1 MMMPTPVLALALAAA
16 PAPGASYYTLRL
28 DDPRAV
34 YVVPESFPVRGD
46 GVADDTA
53 GLQQAIDRVQETTR
67 QGVVFL
73 PEGRYRI
80 TSTLYVW
87 PGIRVI
93 GYGKKRPVLVL
104 GPRAP
109 GYEDDGAERYM
120 VFFAG
125 RRPNDGTPPP
135 DANPGTFYSAMS
147 NVDLEIGPG
156 NPGAV
161 GVRGRY
167 AQHCFLSH
175 MDLRIG
181 SGLAGV
187 HDTGNVMEDVRF
199 FGGRYGL
206 WTQRPSPGWQ
216 LTLVDAT
223 FEGQREAAIREREA
237 GLTLIRPRFRD
248 VPTAIDIEEGRSDQ
262 LWIKDGRMED
272 VKGPA
277 IVISNEKNA
286 RTQIN
291 VEDLVCQGVPVFA
304 ALRESGRRYEGSGPA
319 YRVRTFSYGLH
330 LDDLGAVPQ
339 TRDAVDV
346 VPLPSPPPPVPTD
359 LPDLPPRETW
369 VNLRSLGARGDATT
383 DDTEAIRAAVAAHR
397 TIYVPSGHY
406 VVTDT
411 ITLRPDTVLVGLHPN
426 ATALVVPD
434 GTPAYAGVG
443 SPKPLL
449 ETPPGGTNVVVGL
462 GLYTNGSNPR
472 AVAAKWRAG
481 ASSVM
486 NDVRFL
492 GGHGTNRPDGSRE
505 QPYNNT
511 HTADPDLFRRWDAQ
525 YPSLWVTGGGGGTFF
540 DIWTPSTFA
549 QAGLLVSDTSTPG
562 RVYSMSIEHHVRH
575 EVQLHRVSGWDLYA
589 LQTEEER
596 GEGGGALPLE
606 VVDSR
611 DLTIANL
618 LMYRVISTYQPFPW
632 GVEVA
637 SSRDVRFRGVH
648 GYSNSKVSFDATIH
662 DPVHG
667 VEVRE
672 RDFAWL
678 DVSGDPPAEKG
689 RAASALLAE
698 GARVQRLA
706 SGFYN
711 VSGGAVA
718 PNGDFYFVDAHRQS
732 ILRWSVGEGRL
743 STVRDNPL
751 DPVNLAFDRSGN
763 LMVVSYAGKGT
774 VYSFRPGDPGL
785 DVILLEPAAVSP
797 RTGLDAVFPT
807 SDWRVDREG
816 LASPARHYLSP
827 DGTTFIPASE
837 GFVNGATSWGV
848 KSSALI
854 RAFGL
859 AIARGGERVYVTDE
873 SDATTWVGVAGAD
886 GSVSDLRTFAYRG
899 GEGVAVDEPGHVYL
913 AAGQIHVY
921 DPSGRFIETIEVP
934 ERPLQVAF
942 GGPDGRTLF
951 IPARTSLYAVRTRY
965 RGRHAVTVPATAA
978 ASPFAGPRP
987 APIE

>member
-1 MMMPTPVLALALAAA
+1 MMLLTSVFVLAQAAA
-16 PAPGASYYTLRL
+16 PVPGSSYYPLRL

-34 YVVPESFPVRGD
+34 YLVAESFPVRGD
-46 GVADDTA
+46 GAADDTVA
-53 GLQQAIDRVQETTR
+53 LQQAIDRVEETTK
-67 QGVVFL
+67 QGIVFV
-73 PEGRYRI
+73 PEGRYRL

-87 PGIRVI
+87 PGIRLI
-93 GYGKKRPVLVL
+93 GYGAKRPVLVL
-104 GPRAP
+104 GASTP
-109 GYEDDGAERYM
+109 GYQDESAERYM

-125 RRPNDGTPPP
+125 RRPRDGSPPP
-135 DANPGTFYSAMS
+135 DANPGTFYSALS
-147 NVDLEIGPG
+147 NVDVEIGSG

-167 AQHCFLSH
+167 AQHCFLAH
-175 MDLRIG
+175 VDFRIG

-237 GLTLIRPRFRD
+237 GLTLVRPRFRG

-262 LWIKDGRMED
+262 LWVKDGRMED
-272 VKGPA
+272 VTGPA

-291 VEDLVCQGVPVFA
+291 LEDLVCRDVPVFA
-304 ALRESGRRYEGSGPA
+304 ALRESGRRYEGRGPV

-330 LDDLGAVPQ
+330 MDDLGAVPE
-339 TRDAVDV
+339 TRDVVDV
-346 VPLPSPPPPVPTD
+346 VPLASLPPPVPSD
-359 LPDLPPRETW
+359 LASLPPQETW

-411 ITLRPDTVLVGLHPN
+411 ITLRPDTVLVGLHPST
-426 ATALVVPD
+426 TAFVIPD
-434 GTPAYAGVG
+434 GTPAFAGVG

-449 ETPPGGTNVVVGL
+449 ETPPGGTNVVTGL
-462 GLYTNGSNPR
+462 GLYTNGINPR

-492 GGHGTNRPDGSRE
+492 GGHGTNRLDGTRE
-505 QPYNNT
+505 RPYNNT
-511 HTADPDLFRRWDAQ
+511 HTADPDLARRWDGQ
-525 YPSLWVTGGGGGTFF
+525 YPSLWVTDGGGGTFF

-549 QAGLLVSDTSTPG
+549 QAGFLVSDTSTPG
-562 RVYSMSIEHHVRH
+562 RVYEMSIEHHVRH
-575 EVQLHRVSGWDLYA
+575 EVQLHRVSGWQFYA

-596 GEGGGALPLE
+596 GEGGGALPLQI
-606 VVDSR
+606 VDSS

-618 LMYRVISTYQPFPW
+618 LMYRVISSYQPFPW

-637 SSRDVRFRGVH
+637 SSRDVRFRGVRT
-648 GYSNSKVSFDATIH
+648 YSNSKVSFDASIH

-672 RDFAWL
+672 RDLAWL
-678 DVSGDPPAEKG
+678 DVSGEAPAERRREG
-689 RAASALLAE
+689 SALLAE
-698 GARVQRLA
+698 GAQVEKLA

-718 PNGDFYFVDAHRQS
+718 PDGDFYFVDAHRQQ
-732 ILRWSVGEGRL
+732 ILRWSVAEGRL

-751 DPVNLAFDRSGN
+751 DPVNLAFDRGGN
-763 LMVVSYAGKGT
+763 LMVVSYAGKAT
-774 VYSFRPGDPGL
+774 VYSFRPGEPGL
-785 DVILLEPAAVSP
+785 DVTLLQPVPVEPRP
-797 RTGLDAVFPT
+797 GLAAVFPT
-807 SDWRVDREG
+807 GDWRVDREG
-816 LASPARHYLSP
+816 LAHPARHYLSP
-827 DGTTFIPASE
+827 DGSTFIPASE
-837 GFVNGATSWGV
+837 GFLSGATSWGI
-848 KSSALI
+848 KSAALI

-859 AIARGGERVYVTDE
+859 ATTEAGEPVYVTDE
-873 SDATTWVGVAGAD
+873 SDETTWVGTAGAD
-886 GSVSDLRTFAYRG
+886 GTVSGLRTFAYRG
-899 GEGVAVDEPGHVYL
+899 GEGTAVDEAGHVYI

-921 DPSGRFIETIEVP
+921 DASGRFLETIEVP
-934 ERPLQVAF
+934 ERPLQLAF
-942 GGPDGRTLF
+942 GGRDGRTLF

-965 RGRHAVTVPATAA
+965 RGRH
-978 ASPFAGPRP
+978 GPGSVRP
-987 APIE
+987 

>member
-1 MMMPTPVLALALAAA
+1 MGPFSGGGVPMMLLTSVLVLAQAA
-16 PAPGASYYTLRL
+16 PAPGSSYYPLRL

-34 YVVPESFPVRGD
+34 YLVPESFPVHGD

-53 GLQQAIDRVQETTR
+53 ALQQAIDHVEETTK
-67 QGVVFL
+67 QGIVFV
-73 PEGRYRI
+73 PEGRYRL
-80 TSTLYVW
+80 TSTVYVW
-87 PGIRVI
+87 PGIRLT
-93 GYGKKRPVLVL
+93 GYGARRPVLVL
-104 GPRAP
+104 GASTP
-109 GYEDDGAERYM
+109 GYQDEGAERYM

-125 RRPNDGTPPP
+125 RRPRDGSPPP
-135 DANPGTFYSAMS
+135 DANPGTFYSALS
-147 NVDLEIGPG
+147 NVDVEIGPR

-167 AQHCFLSH
+167 AQHCFLAH
-175 MDLRIG
+175 VDFRIG

-216 LTLVDAT
+216 LTLVDAA

-237 GLTLIRPRFRD
+237 GLTLIRPRFRG

-262 LWIKDGRMED
+262 LWVKDGRMED
-272 VKGPA
+272 VAGPA
-277 IVISNEKNA
+277 IEIGNEKNA

-291 VEDLVCQGVPVFA
+291 LEDLVCRDVPVFA
-304 ALRESGRRYEGSGPA
+304 ALRESGRRYAGKGST

-330 LDDLGAVPQ
+330 MDDLGAVPE
-339 TRDAVDV
+339 TRDVVDV
-346 VPLPSPPPPVPTD
+346 VPLASLPPPVPSD
-359 LPDLPPRETW
+359 FASLPPLETW
-369 VNLRSLGARGDATT
+369 VNLRSLGARGDAVT

-411 ITLRPDTVLVGLHPN
+411 ITLRPDTLLVGLHPST
-426 ATALVVPD
+426 TAFVIPD
-434 GTPAYAGVG
+434 GTPAFAGVG

-449 ETPPGGTNVVVGL
+449 ETPPGGTNVVTGL
-462 GLYTNGSNPR
+462 GLYTNGINPR

-492 GGHGTNRPDGSRE
+492 GGHGTNRPDGTRE

-511 HTADPDLFRRWDAQ
+511 HTADPDLARRWDGQ
-525 YPSLWVTGGGGGTFF
+525 YPSLWVTDGGGGTFF

-562 RVYSMSIEHHVRH
+562 RVYEMSIEHHVRH
-575 EVQLHRVSGWDLYA
+575 EVQLHRVSGWELYA

-596 GEGGGALPLE
+596 GEGGGALPLQI
-606 VVDSR
+606 VDSS

-618 LMYRVISTYQPFPW
+618 LMYRVISSYEPSPW

-637 SSRDVRFRGVH
+637 SSHDVRFRGVH
-648 GYSNSKVSFDATIH
+648 TYSNSKVSFDASIH

-672 RDFAWL
+672 RDLSWL
-678 DVSGDPPAEKG
+678 DVSGDQPVETRREP
-689 RAASALLAE
+689 STLLAE
-698 GARVQRLA
+698 SARVEELA

-718 PNGDFYFVDAHRQS
+718 PNGDFYFVDAHRQQ
-732 ILRWSVGEGRL
+732 ILRWSVAEGRL

-763 LMVVSYAGKGT
+763 LMVVSYAGKAT
-774 VYSFRPGDPGL
+774 VYSFRPGEPGL
-785 DVILLEPAAVSP
+785 DVTLLRPVPVEPRPGLAAF
-797 RTGLDAVFPT
+797 FPT
-807 SDWRVDREG
+807 GDWRADREG
-816 LASPARHYLSP
+816 LEQPARHYLSP
-827 DGTTFIPASE
+827 DGSTFIPASE
-837 GFVNGATSWGV
+837 EFVSGATSWGI
-848 KSSALI
+848 KSAALI

-859 AIARGGERVYVTDE
+859 ATAEAGEPVYVTDE
-873 SDATTWVGVAGAD
+873 SDETTWFGTAGAD
-886 GSVSDLRTFAYRG
+886 GSVGGLRTFAYRG
-899 GEGVAVDEPGHVYL
+899 GEGTAVDEAGHVYI

-921 DPSGRFIETIEVP
+921 DASGHVLETIEVP

-942 GGPDGRTLF
+942 GGKDGRTLF

-965 RGRHAVTVPATAA
+965 RGRHAPGSA
-978 ASPFAGPRP
+978 RP
-987 APIE
+987 

>member
-1 MMMPTPVLALALAAA
+1 MMLLTTFFVLAQAAA
-16 PAPGASYYTLRL
+16 PAPGSSYYPLRL

-34 YVVPESFPVRGD
+34 YLVPEAFAVRAD

-53 GLQQAIDRVQETTR
+53 ALQQAIDRVEETTK
-67 QGVVFL
+67 QGIVFV
-73 PEGRYRI
+73 PEGRYRL

-87 PGIRVI
+87 PGIRLI
-93 GYGKKRPVLVL
+93 GYGARRPVLVL
-104 GPRAP
+104 GASTP
-109 GYEDDGAERYM
+109 GYQEESAERYM

-125 RRPNDGTPPP
+125 RRPRDAAPPP

-147 NVDLEIGPG
+147 NIDMEIGAG

-167 AQHCFLSH
+167 AQHSFLAH
-175 MDLRIG
+175 VDFRIG

-237 GLTLIRPRFRD
+237 GLTLVRPRFRV

-262 LWIKDGRMED
+262 LWVKDGRMED
-272 VKGPA
+272 VTGPA
-277 IVISNEKNA
+277 IVISNERNA

-291 VEDLVCQGVPVFA
+291 LEGLVCHDVPVFA
-304 ALRESGRRYEGSGPA
+304 ALRESGRRYEGRGST

-330 LDDLGAVPQ
+330 TGGLGALPE
-339 TRDAVDV
+339 TRDVVDV
-346 VPLPSPPPPVPTD
+346 IPLPSLPPPVPTD
-359 LPDLPPRETW
+359 LASLPPRETW
-369 VNLRSLGARGDATT
+369 VNLRSLGARGDAET
-383 DDTEAIRAAVAAHR
+383 DDTKAIRAAVASHR

-411 ITLRPDTVLVGLHPN
+411 ITLRPDTILVGLHPST
-426 ATALVVPD
+426 TAFVIPD
-434 GTPAYAGVG
+434 ATPAFAGVG
-443 SPKPLL
+443 PPKPLL
-449 ETPPGGTNVVVGL
+449 EAPPGGTNVVTGL
-462 GLYTNGSNPR
+462 GLYTNGNNPR
-472 AVAAKWRAG
+472 AVAARWRAG
-481 ASSVM
+481 GSSVV

-492 GGHGTNRPDGSRE
+492 GGHGTNRPDGTRE
-505 QPYNNT
+505 RPYNNT
-511 HTADPDLFRRWDAQ
+511 HTADPDLSRRWDAQ
-525 YPSLWVTGGGGGTFF
+525 YPSLWVTDGGGGTFF

-549 QAGLLVSDTSTPG
+549 QAGLLVSDTRTPG

-575 EVQLHRVSGWDLYA
+575 EIQLHRVSGWELYA

-596 GEGGGALPLE
+596 GEGGGALPLQI
-606 VVDSR
+606 VDSS
-611 DLTIANL
+611 DITIANL

-632 GVEVA
+632 GVEVV

-648 GYSNSKVSFDATIH
+648 SYSNSKVSFDATIH

-672 RDFAWL
+672 RDLAWL
-678 DVSGDPPAEKG
+678 DVSGGAPAQRRRKP
-689 RAASALLAE
+689 SVLLDE
-698 GARVQRLA
+698 GARVEKLA

-718 PNGDFYFVDAHRQS
+718 PDGDFYFVDAHRQR
-732 ILRWSVGEGRL
+732 ILRWSVAEGRV

-785 DVILLEPAAVSP
+785 DVTLLEPVPVAP
-797 RTGLDAVFPT
+797 RPGLAAVFPT

-816 LASPARHYLSP
+816 LANPVRHYISP
-827 DGTTFIPASE
+827 DGSTFIPASQ
-837 GFVNGATSWGV
+837 GFVSGATSWGV

-859 AIARGGERVYVTDE
+859 AIAQAGEPVYVTDE
-873 SDATTWVGVAGAD
+873 SDETTWVGVAGAD
-886 GSVSDLRTFAYRG
+886 GSVGELRTFAYRG
-899 GEGVAVDEPGHVYL
+899 GEGVAVDEAGHVYV
-913 AAGQIHVY
+913 AAGQVHVY
-921 DPSGRFIETIEVP
+921 DASGGFIETIEVP

-951 IPARTSLYAVRTRY
+951 IPARTSLYAVRMRD
-965 RGRHAVTVPATAA
+965 RGRNVATVP
-978 ASPFAGPRP
+978 P
-987 APIE
+987 